1 MATDDGAIC
10 DKQRPCVGGSSMA
23 RGTKPG
29 KWGSKYISHK
39 NQPSGLVSEI
49 PETNK
54 RKYNCAKHGDAD
66 ADADDTDDVD
76 ADDADDAD
84 VADADADAD
93 DCVRWFLRRGI
104 GNSRQMW
111 TATWQAPTTA
121 RTTIVIFDIFIPD
134 FLKVLNENSLTTI
147 VCLAL
152 QSALLPIERPGQ
164 YR

>member
-66 ADADDTDDVD
+66 ADD
-76 ADDADDAD
+76 ADDADDAETDAYD
-84 VADADADAD
+84 VDAADDADADAYD
-93 DCVRWFLRRGI
+93 DDADAYEAYADADDTDAVYPESEDKKDRKPDDHCVQQARRLLHL
-104 GNSRQMW
+104 
-111 TATWQAPTTA
+111 
-121 RTTIVIFDIFIPD
+121 FHFIQHKDLSTLFSIKMYP
-134 FLKVLNENSLTTI
+134 LCST
-147 VCLAL
+147 
-152 QSALLPIERPGQ
+152 
-164 YR
+164 